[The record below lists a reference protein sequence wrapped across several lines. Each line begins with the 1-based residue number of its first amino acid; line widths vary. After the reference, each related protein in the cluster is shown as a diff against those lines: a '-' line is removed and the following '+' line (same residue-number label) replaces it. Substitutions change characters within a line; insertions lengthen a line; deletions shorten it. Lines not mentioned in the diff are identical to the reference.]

1 VTRGTLVVRDADWA
15 SSRALTV
22 AELQQ
27 ALRSARAGGGSPR
40 RNPKL
45 EMVEPPPIS
54 AATPPTIDRDTYV
67 VGAHP
72 GVGASTVALA
82 LADVAAGFG
91 PVHLV
96 EQCHTNRSGLASAA
110 EIELGEL
117 PDGLWR
123 RGRRGPVVIDRSV
136 TDAEPGQSPPHA
148 EGPQVI
154 DLGAVDVDA
163 VPANADVVLV
173 CRATVPGLR
182 AAEAWLTSARF
193 PSSIVV
199 AAVGRPRW
207 PGPVRATVG
216 PQLRDLRANG
226 QVVTIPLDRH
236 LECNGPNTGPL
247 PKAVLAAAR
256 TITSLLPASQR
267 VAS

>member
-1 VTRGTLVVRDADWA
+1 MTRGTLVVRDVDWA

-22 AELQQ
+22 AELHQ

-40 RNPKL
+40 PNPNL

-54 AATPPTIDRDTYV
+54 AGTPPTVDTDIYV

-72 GVGASTVALA
+72 GAGASTVALA
-82 LADVAAGFG
+82 LADVAAGVG

-96 EQCHTNRSGLASAA
+96 EQCRMNRSGLASAA
-110 EIELGEL
+110 EIELGDL

-123 RGRRGPVVIDRSV
+123 RGRRGLVVIDRPV
-136 TDAEPGQSPPHA
+136 TDAGPGQSPPHA
-148 EGPQVI
+148 EGRRVI
-154 DLGAVDVDA
+154 DLGAADVNT

-173 CRATVPGLR
+173 CRATVPGMR
-182 AAEAWLTSARF
+182 AAEVWLTSACGVL
-193 PSSIVV
+193 PLVV

-216 PQLRDLRANG
+216 PRLRDLRANG

-236 LECNGPNTGPL
+236 LESNGPNTGPL

-256 TITSLLPASQR
+256 KIASLLPASER